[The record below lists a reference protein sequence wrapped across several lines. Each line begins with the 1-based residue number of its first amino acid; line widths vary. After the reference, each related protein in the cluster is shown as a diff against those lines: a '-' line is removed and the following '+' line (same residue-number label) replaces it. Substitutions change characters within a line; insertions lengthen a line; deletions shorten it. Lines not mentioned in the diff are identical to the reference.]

1 MLKTYILKFDTLT
14 PISANITTLLK
25 AENRE
30 EAEKLSAELY
40 LENPDYPCVSKVS
53 LIEIQGSGV
62 VKLC

>member
-30 EAEKLSAELY
+30 EAENLSAELY
-40 LENPDYPCVSKVS
+40 LEHPDYLGVSNVS
-53 LIEIQGSGV
+53 LIEMSGSGG
-62 VKLC
+62 